1 MPASTPLPPSRALE
15 LNRRRLLGSSLALA
29 SLIGLSAC
37 TTGSRG
43 GEGENSDGA
52 AASSSATDSFPVTVE
67 HALGTTTVEA
77 EPKRVVA
84 IGGSNNQ
91 DFVAAL
97 GVVPVGVAT
106 LAWGANADGS
116 TDWFDRAVSDL
127 GGEKPQQFDEADG
140 TNFTAVAE
148 LTPDLIVAVNSGI
161 TPEDYDRL
169 SKIAPVVAY
178 PTGPWVNSWQ
188 DQQRVVAQALGRS
201 RAGEELITETEDLIS
216 RRREELGD
224 AAGKTFI
231 YGDTSQKL
239 GFHGPGDARC
249 RFFQDIGLTVAP
261 VVEKNISGDQFWREW
276 PEERADEL
284 ESDLYVSFAEDQ
296 AAAEKFKNDPV
307 LRAVPAVAAG
317 HTLFTTN
324 KTDVVSTM
332 SPSPLSLPHALD
344 TYVPAVRDAL
354 GSQSS

>member
-1 MPASTPLPPSRALE
+1 MPASTPPSPVPALS
-15 LNRRRLLGSSLALA
+15 RRRLFGSGLALA

-37 TTGSRG
+37 STGSRG
-43 GEGENSDGA
+43 GEGENAGG
-52 AASSSATDSFPVTVE
+52 AASSAATDSFPVEVE
-67 HALGTTTVEA
+67 HALGTTTVET
-77 EPKRVVA
+77 EPKRVVT

-106 LAWGANADGS
+106 VAWGGNDQGS
-116 TDWFDRAVSDL
+116 TDWFDRVVSDL
-127 GGEKPQQFDEADG
+127 GAEKPQQFDEADG

-161 TPEDYDRL
+161 TQEDYDRL

-178 PTGPWVNSWQ
+178 PTGPWVSSWQ
-188 DQQRVVAQALGRS
+188 DQQRAVAKALGRS
-201 RAGEELITETEDLIS
+201 RAGEELVTDAEDLMAQQS
-216 RRREELGD
+216 EQLGD

-249 RFFQDIGLTVAP
+249 RFFREIGLTVAP
-261 VVEKNISGDQFWREW
+261 VVEKNIPGEEFWREW

-284 ESDLYVSFAEDQ
+284 ESDLYISFAEDR
-296 AAAEKFKNDPV
+296 AAAEKFENDPI
-307 LRAVPAVAAG
+307 LRSVPAVAAG
-317 HTLFTTN
+317 HTLFTTD
-324 KTDVVSTM
+324 KKDVVSTM
-332 SPSPLSLPHALD
+332 APSPLSLPYAVEV
-344 TYVPAVRDAL
+344 YVPAVRDAL